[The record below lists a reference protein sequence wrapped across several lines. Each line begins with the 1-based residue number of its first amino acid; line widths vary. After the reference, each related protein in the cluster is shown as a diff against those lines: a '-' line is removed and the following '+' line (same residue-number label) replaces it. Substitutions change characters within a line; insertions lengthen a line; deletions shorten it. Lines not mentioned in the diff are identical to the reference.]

1 VSTDSEPSLHKR
13 QERKGLRNDNRFW
26 FSSLKRLL
34 GKNDGSSLRRRL
46 RFAILIVISQLLLI
60 ALAIAWLVHMII
72 IAVNGSVYFVESN
85 PFVLWTEIAVTIVI
99 ILFAGGVLITQ
110 LRRLGERRQ
119 GDSRHG
125 GGRE

>member
-1 VSTDSEPSLHKR
+1 MSTDSEPSLHKR

-46 RFAILIVISQLLLI
+46 QFAILIVISQLLLI